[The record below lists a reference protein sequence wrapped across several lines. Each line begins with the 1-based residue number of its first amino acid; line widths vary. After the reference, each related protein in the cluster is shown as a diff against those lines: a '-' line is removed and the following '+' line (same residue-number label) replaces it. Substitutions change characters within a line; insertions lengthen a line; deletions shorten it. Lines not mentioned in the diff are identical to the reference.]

1 MLTDCKKSKIEI
13 HCVKPQIQDHS
24 NKVPTSRDFTR
35 SKGLSISSKVHF
47 LHSCQINHIRHAS
60 TI

>member
-13 HCVKPQIQDHS
+13 HCVKPQILHS
-24 NKVPTSRDFTR
+24 KKIPTSRDFTR

-47 LHSCQINHIRHAS
+47 LRSCQINHIRRAD